1 MPATILLADDSPH
14 ARRMGTE
21 YLTGLGFAVE
31 AVGDAAAA
39 RAALA
44 ARPLA
49 LVIVDAAL
57 PAVAGDSQGGMALGG
72 MELCREIKQHA
83 AWRALP
89 VVVLLGALARVAPEA
104 LQAADAVLRKPLSSA
119 GLERSLARWLGKL
132 PEPPAVAPEST
143 DAEPLTPEQML
154 ELAVREAACGE

>member
-39 RAALA
+39 RTALA
-44 ARPLA
+44 ARPPA

-57 PAVAGDSQGGMALGG
+57 PGAEGESLGGMA
-72 MELCREIKQHA
+72 LCREIKQQPGGSGI
-83 AWRALP
+83 P

-104 LQAADAVLRKPLSSA
+104 LAAADAVLRKPLSSA

-132 PEPPAVAPEST
+132 PPAPVPAVAAAT
-143 DAEPLTPEQML
+143 ADAEELSPEQML
-154 ELAVREAACGE
+154 ELAVREAALGQ

>member
-44 ARPLA
+44 ARPPA

-57 PAVAGDSQGGMALGG
+57 PGAEGESLGGMA
-72 MELCREIKQHA
+72 LCREIKQHPGR
-83 AWRALP
+83 RALP

-119 GLERSLARWLGKL
+119 GLERSLARWLGSR
-132 PEPPAVAPEST
+132 PAPSEATAVAPSAGESGL
-143 DAEPLTPEQML
+143 LTPEEML
-154 ELAVREAACGE
+154 ERAVREAACGQ